1 MFTQISKFTK
11 QYLQIS
17 GLGAGQQVLDRRHVF
32 IILIV
37 VHPGM
42 FSVLDNILFLMI
54 EKLFYHIHVM
64 ANTDLYRQTI
74 TMCQSG
80 VLKSALV

>member
-1 MFTQISKFTK
+1 MFTQISQFTK

-42 FSVLDNILFLMI
+42 FSMFSVLDNILFLMI

-64 ANTDLYRQTI
+64 ANTDL
-74 TMCQSG
+74 
-80 VLKSALV
+80 